1 MSGCESV
8 RSGEQVPAQNHL
20 AETVCGMCWV
30 RISHEV
36 TITFTRVFLVFLSP
50 LEQLLEH
57 KVQLR
62 DATAFFRI
70 FSQFNDQCQL
80 ESESASGNKSNVKE
94 TYKYPT
100 ILILNYNGFCTFM
113 TYF

>member
-8 RSGEQVPAQNHL
+8 RSGEQVPGQNHL

-36 TITFTRVFLVFLSP
+36 ITFTWVLLVFLSP

-70 FSQFNDQCQL
+70 FFQFNDQCADRFSTARNWSRRARL
-80 ESESASGNKSNVKE
+80 EISQTSRK
-94 TYKYPT
+94 PT
-100 ILILNYNGFCTFM
+100 NILQF
-113 TYF
+113 

>member
-8 RSGEQVPAQNHL
+8 RSGEQVPGQNHL

-36 TITFTRVFLVFLSP
+36 TITFTWVFLVFLSP
-50 LEQLLEH
+50 LEH

-70 FSQFNDQCQL
+70 FFQFNDQCRPVFDG
-80 ESESASGNKSNVKE
+80 A
-94 TYKYPT
+94 
-100 ILILNYNGFCTFM
+100 
-113 TYF
+113 